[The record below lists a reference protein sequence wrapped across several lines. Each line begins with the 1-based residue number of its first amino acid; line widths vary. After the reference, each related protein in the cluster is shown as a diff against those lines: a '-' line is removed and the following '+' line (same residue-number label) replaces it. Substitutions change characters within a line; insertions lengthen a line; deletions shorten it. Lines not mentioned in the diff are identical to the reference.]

1 MGTNVDNRFARGNLS
16 GNTTV
21 PRLTLPQI
29 RGTVRRLDPDG
40 SHAQPYWAGL
50 SGTSLVI
57 EVGTMGGGVINT
69 VTVNFTSNFYA
80 AAIAAVNAVAPSD
93 VKWLESDGFACLQD
107 QHSGGKNYM
116 KILSGSAAA
125 IFGVPLYPAPGG
137 FSRAGD
143 FVPAIADETQ
153 KNPQTTE
160 LLAHD
165 ENLTTSNINRA
176 IAGSLQGVDQALADL
191 DREIAVWRTV
201 DFIFDGSSGLV
212 QATSATANLRLNT
225 AAIAQ
230 ALADGYSYPDIIQI
244 LDTSHQAYYRSS
256 PATRVLASGVGYG
269 AGTPS
274 SGAITWGTP
283 SAKSVDTT
291 AAAQSLKQ
299 SAQVIGSILGDTLY
313 VPTATF
319 VTNRVQPGDHA
330 LISGSNNDFPFNHN
344 GEFVVIDV
352 PDEEH
357 IVLRAMG
364 YVETKVVPANDA
376 PPAVNSIL
384 SVGTSYGSLSV
395 YIGWSFPLGGKAST
409 SSDSLHIA
417 VTSSD
422 SAGTH
427 AWVRMP
433 TSMTLREVISNGLID
448 RASFETDPQIAYKN
462 KTNEFALLNTFDSGI
477 SIPTLA
483 DLGGGLRNARVQ
495 LPITISESTPLDP
508 VVEQTGVNFGA
519 NSFSTRVYFQTGTG
533 GITITTNAKY
543 FPGSGNWQKDTT
555 TANSTR
561 VDILPSGITYSMQL
575 STDASI
581 WADGSW
587 TQIPF
592 KMNIDDLTVDAN
604 ALVARFVVR
613 APGGISVDRT
623 LLIET
628 KGTFDE
634 GGGSFIYTRM
644 YVDSLGGGYTIT
656 SNARWDGTN
665 WNKDVSGFVASHY
678 FMVAGQFHAETR
690 KSTSNS
696 AWDDSSWDGVPGRLV
711 LDAINASLR
720 LPGQL
725 AFDNVPGEASGI
737 GSVPILSFDGSAN
750 SPNLVR
756 FLRASTSS
764 LSHTN
769 IYFTPTG
776 EMYISFGCHWEQAL
790 TKWVS
795 DITAGGG
802 GGGQLIKF
810 SENRIAIYAK
820 GTGVANWTD
829 TDPPTSGGWDTKA
842 IDIQDLV
849 STVNGAVKFGGSL
862 APATASLTQVQTAR
876 LLADIPTTITGDAT
890 LELTKLMEWGT
901 SGSMKWRM
909 YVGTSKKEWRLTFN
923 AQWMGDSAGWTAD
936 IGSTSSNPAYTYS
949 LGDKLRMTTKTNTT
963 AAWADNAWSDNL
975 VEIDTGANITGN
987 LTVEATTGAAIYGQG
1002 GADGSPGVEGVG
1014 AGGSTNGPGVLGVGG
1029 ANDGDG
1035 VQGQGTGI
1043 GAGVRGT
1050 GSVSTDAEAV
1060 GILAVAGNR
1069 FAPTFRADD
1078 GGGSGSF
1085 FYTDWMT
1092 LPGGRAT
1099 RYQESWVELA
1109 QVSTTNGVDT
1119 KPLTPAWTWKCGSG
1133 GGSTSISPADPTA
1146 RVNGPGYRQFSTG
1159 AGGPYGNACSTNKL
1173 HYFSSESEFVSEFE
1187 IQNFVSGSSGLF
1199 FGLCDSQLSS
1209 MPGNSNLVI
1218 GFGARSTD
1226 TDWQLIV
1233 GNGSTCTYTPTLH
1246 PVTNSSFAYFR
1257 MEIVGGSTILG
1268 TTSLRVWFSG
1278 RSNPPDV
1285 VTSGFPAQGPMYWNM
1300 AEIGSGSGGA
1310 LSLTMGGVDL
1320 AWARVF
1326 AANGFY

>member
-1 MGTNVDNRFARGNLS
+1 MSANDGTFDRGSLV
-16 GNTTV
+16 GNATV
-21 PRLTLPQI
+21 PRLTLAQI
-29 RGTVRRLDPDG
+29 RGTVRRSDPDG
-40 SHAQPYWAGL
+40 THNQPFWTGL
-50 SGTSLVI
+50 SGKTILLNVGTQQAGVVTSLTI
-57 EVGTMGGGVINT
+57 T
-69 VTVNFTSNFYA
+69 FTSDNYA
-80 AAIAAVNAVAPSD
+80 DAITEIDSVSPTDIRWSEAG
-93 VKWLESDGFACLQD
+93 GFACIQSIHAGDKNWLQVT
-107 QHSGGKNYM
+107 GGTALAVLGM
-116 KILSGSAAA
+116 VAD
-125 IFGVPLYPAPGG
+125 PAPGG
-137 FSRAGD
+137 FSQAGD
-143 FVPAIADETQ
+143 LAPASPTKQQA
-153 KNPQTTE
+153 NPPTTE
-160 LLAHD
+160 LLAFD
-165 ENLTTSNINRA
+165 ENLTSSTINRA
-176 IAGSLQGVDQALADL
+176 IIGAMAGL
-191 DREIAVWRTV
+191 DRMSGDLNREVAVWRLV
-201 DFIFDGSSGLV
+201 AMKFSSSNLILNSFSD
-212 QATSATANLRLNT
+212 ANIRISSAALK
-225 AAIAQ
+225 Q
-230 ALADGYSYPDIIQI
+230 ALADGFAYEDIIQ
-244 LDTSHQAYYRSS
+244 LLNSSRKAYYKATS
-256 PATRVLASGVGYG
+256 PVTRLKATGVSYG
-269 AGTPS
+269 AGS
-274 SGAITWGTP
+274 SSSAITWGTP
-283 SAKSVDTT
+283 GGNLLATT
-291 AAAQSLKQ
+291 AAIQSLKQ
-299 SAQVIGSILGDTLY
+299 AAVNISGIQGATIEADS
-313 VPTATF
+313 ATF
-319 VTNRVQPGDHA
+319 VTNRVQPGDVVA
-330 LISGSNNDFPFNHN
+330 IKSASNTVPFNHD
-344 GEFVVIDV
+344 GEFVVTTVVDETHITVRPMGPNETLVDATEDKPLALNLATSAGENYGTIQVYVGYSV
-352 PDEEH
+352 P
-357 IVLRAMG
+357 M
-364 YVETKVVPANDA
+364 
-376 PPAVNSIL
+376 
-384 SVGTSYGSLSV
+384 
-395 YIGWSFPLGGKAST
+395 GGKAATTGDCIVIDTNVSE
-409 SSDSLHIA
+409 SDGTQVWARLPIA
-417 VTSSD
+417 
-422 SAGTH
+422 
-427 AWVRMP
+427 
-433 TSMTLREVISNGLID
+433 MTLRDAIVNGFVNDVAFDL
-448 RASFETDPQIAYKN
+448 DPQIAYLN
-462 KTNEFALLNTFDSGI
+462 VANEFALLNTFDAGI
-477 SIPTLA
+477 NIPTLA

-495 LPITISESTPLDP
+495 LPITVSESTPLDP

-519 NSFSTRVYFQTGTG
+519 NSFSTRVYFQTSTG
-533 GITITTNAKY
+533 GLTITTNAKY
-543 FPGSGNWQKDTT
+543 FPGSGNWQKDYTG
-555 TANSTR
+555 AVSTR
-561 VDILPSGITYSMQL
+561 VDILPSGIIYSAQQA
-575 STDASI
+575 TDASI

-587 TQIPF
+587 TQVPF

-634 GGGSFIYTRM
+634 GGGTFIYTRM

-690 KSTSNS
+690 KSTSNA
-696 AWDDSSWDGVPGRLV
+696 AWDDSSWDGIPGRLV

-720 LPGQL
+720 LPGQV

-737 GSVPILSFDGSAN
+737 GSVPIVSFDGSAN

-987 LTVEATTGAAIYGQG
+987 LTVEAATGLAISAQG
-1002 GADGSPGVEGVG
+1002 GADGSPGIQGVG
-1014 AGGSTNGPGVLGVGG
+1014 AGGGTSGPGVLGVGG
-1029 ANDGDG
+1029 ATDGDG

-1078 GGGSGSF
+1078 SNGGSF
-1085 FYTDWMT
+1085 FYTDWMS

-1099 RYQESWVELA
+1099 RVQESWMELA
-1109 QVSTTNGVDT
+1109 QVSTPNGVDT
-1119 KPLTPAWTWKCGSG
+1119 KVLTPAWTWKCGSG
-1133 GGSTSISPADPTA
+1133 GGTTTISPSDPAA
-1146 RVNGPGYRQFSTG
+1146 RVNGPGYVQFSTG
-1159 AGGPYGNACSTNKL
+1159 TGGPYGNVCSTNKL
-1173 HYFSSESEFVSEFE
+1173 HYFSSESQFITEFE
-1187 IQNFVSGSSGLF
+1187 IKNFVTGSGGLF

-1310 LSLTMGGVDL
+1310 LSLAMGGVDL

-1326 AANGFY
+1326 SANGFY